1 MPPEHECSINDL
13 CFGNKP
19 IEEPSGETVSFPVRC
34 RVCGREFEEVF
45 SKNDGLWDPA
55 QETYVFL
62 PANSEKEVK
71 IENKMES

>member
-1 MPPEHECSINDL
+1 MPHECSYNDL
-13 CFGNKP
+13 TFGKKP
-19 IEEPSGETVSFPVRC
+19 TDEPGDCVSFPVRC

-62 PANSEKEVK
+62 PTNSGKGVK